1 MKVMKSMKKMSA
13 TPSRLCGAALFVLIL
28 GIIVLVI
35 QIVYMN
41 SAVYVNTTNKS
52 KTMQVVEEVLML
64 IVKVA
69 VVQILCNLGLGW
81 LAWTLIVLQFLVGAF
96 YMGLLSGYVSAG
108 AKAVSYLGSRT
119 GLESDVNT
127 VLDAVSKMT
136 RKQEKMSVEKLELD

>member
-1 MKVMKSMKKMSA
+1 MKKMMKNKGDSG
-13 TPSRLCGAALFVLIL
+13 SRLCGPALFVLVL

-52 KTMQVVEEVLML
+52 KTMQVVEEILML

-69 VVQILCNLGLGW
+69 VVQLLCNIGLGW

-96 YMGLLSGYVSAG
+96 YMGLLSGYLSAG
-108 AKAVSYLGSRT
+108 AKAVSYIGSRT

-127 VLDAVSKMT
+127 VLDAVAKMT
-136 RKQEKMSVEKLELD
+136 KKPENYSNNDLMFA